1 MKFITD
7 IQKKQIEQLQ
17 NCVQMSSEEKE
28 SVLIILQQ
36 NYVLA
41 NSYNDRLQ
49 KIIQLQ
55 QDIQSL
61 EANFQ
66 EQLSILKKN
75 LILRDSYMQQFTIC
89 RVLLKRVLS
98 LYIDLSNLVL
108 YPASADLQFDS
119 TGILNQKLN
128 FPYFSDSESKLL
140 FQAITQIQKPIYGRK
155 QFDTNAQQFEQSE
168 IQNPFY
174 NDSYESTLFWGD
186 LNYIFTS
193 ESTRIQSHRFEID
206 SQALSGNIFMMVPID
221 RIIRSFKTKNVSE
234 HIQVLVYSTDILN
247 IQFQQ
252 VQIKIYLPP
261 TRYLAPLQYL
271 YIQRADLKQELL
283 RSPVQGLLKLRFNT
297 MQIFMVHSAFCQEI
311 GLFLTKNLKVDDVYE
326 QLLSDFDPQIII
338 QANDLL
344 SPKSNFKQKPININ
358 LLVKNMFKFIT
369 NEYEPLRYFWSGAEL
384 YYLQKNKTQFPK
396 MSRNDFNAN
405 PVLTQNELLKES
417 GFKVLKMIKK
427 YPEAKELFLQEQQD
441 VLFNTYFEQPLLIN
455 VKSNREIQSNT
466 AELLSKQF
474 ALQSKSFEEQ
484 NNTQNNKNYQQ
495 ESHEKPNYE
504 NKTKQ
509 IQHKSALKHED
520 VDLTEQDLT
529 PSKNNSWYGQNKRT
543 VRQLSEIVHREKFSI
558 PTRDRDCEDSDY
570 YYHYTDY
577 SDDERHNQ

>member
-1 MKFITD
+1 
-7 IQKKQIEQLQ
+7 
-17 NCVQMSSEEKE
+17 MSSEEKE

-41 NSYNDRLQ
+41 NSYIDRLQ

-75 LILRDSYMQQFTIC
+75 LILRDQFMQQFTIC
-89 RVLLKRVLS
+89 RVFLKRVLS

-108 YPASADLQFDS
+108 YPASTDLQFDS
-119 TGILNQKLN
+119 TGILNQKLI
-128 FPYFSDSESKLL
+128 FPYFSDSESQLL

-155 QFDTNAQQFEQSE
+155 QFDNAQQFEYSE

-234 HIQVLVYSTDILN
+234 HIQVLVYSPDILN
-247 IQFQQ
+247 IQ
-252 VQIKIYLPP
+252 P

-297 MQIFMVHSAFCQEI
+297 MQIFKVHGAFCQEI

-344 SPKSNFKQKPININ
+344 SPKSNFKSKPININ

-384 YYLQKNKTQFPK
+384 YYLQKNKMQFPK

-405 PVLTQNELLKES
+405 PVLTQNELLKVS
-417 GFKVLKMIKK
+417 GFKVLQMIKK
-427 YPEAKELFLQEQQD
+427 YPEAKELLPQEQQD
-441 VLFNTYFEQPLLIN
+441 ILFNTYLEQPLLIN

-466 AELLSKQF
+466 TELQSKQF

-484 NNTQNNKNYQQ
+484 NSTQNDKNYNQ
-495 ESHEKPNYE
+495 ESHEKPNQQ

-509 IQHKSALKHED
+509 IQHKSALKQTD